1 MKKSVIFLAVSIL
14 FLSVSCASQKQIS
27 YLQNVPERY
36 EQIIENNYE
45 ITIHPDDL
53 LSIMVN
59 SKDTELAQMFNLPM
73 VSFQINNS
81 TTGIGSS
88 QNKVLGYLVDSE
100 GYIDFPFL
108 GKLKVLGLTRTQL
121 TSLIKEQLIG
131 KGLLNDPI
139 VTVQFLNF
147 RISVM
152 GEVSHPGTFDLTSD
166 RITILEALSRAGDL
180 TIYGKRD
187 NVKIIREQNGKRSVA
202 TLDLRND
209 NIFNSPYYYLQQ
221 NDIVYVEPN
230 KAKAGQREINQN
242 RSIGTWASIVSVLAS
257 ISVLIFK

>member
-1 MKKSVIFLAVSIL
+1 MRKSVRFLAVSIM
-14 FLSVSCASQKQIS
+14 FLAVGCASQKQIS
-27 YLQNVPERY
+27 YLQNVPEQY

-45 ITIHPDDL
+45 ITILPDDL

-121 TSLIKEQLIG
+121 TSLIKEQLIS

-152 GEVSHPGTFDLTSD
+152 GEVAHPGTFDLTSD
-166 RITILEALSRAGDL
+166 RITILEALSRAGDM
-180 TIYGKRD
+180 TIYGKRE
-187 NVKIIREQNGKRSVA
+187 NVKIIREENGKRSVA

-209 NIFNSPYYYLQQ
+209 NIFTSPYYYLQQ